1 MKNTTEPMPIWY
13 SITYDPNQAQQLLQQ
28 AEEQMTTLTQQAG
41 DASQKLD
48 QSQSK
53 VQSAAAIEDAV
64 ALGKL
69 IDEINAGL
77 PQLDDQSISDL
88 EKKIPDFEALLERIE
103 KSGGAA

>member
-1 MKNTTEPMPIWY
+1 MNDALTPE
-13 SITYDPNQAQQLLQQ
+13 QQDLAELERLLQQ
-28 AEEQMTTLTQQAG
+28 VEDQMTTLTQQTG
-41 DASQKLD
+41 DASQQLG
-48 QSQSK
+48 QSQTK
-53 VQSAAAIEDAV
+53 VQSAAEIEDPV